1 MGSFRFCKKKKFRKV
16 EANQTPEKV
25 GRKERSKLGSKLW
38 RNNSGGELVFLFWF
52 SSTLSRGD
60 GWSRN
65 SMSQVAHLVFVAVF
79 LSIHACTP
87 SHIIQDQK
95 RPRSENSLLEKGWI
109 RNRQYDRI
117 ISTEGALRL
126 PTTFDNINHSSH
138 PIHPPNPHIAVKT
151 TSQLKI

>member
-25 GRKERSKLGSKLW
+25 GRKERSKLGSKRW
-38 RNNSGGELVFLFWF
+38 RNNFGGELVFPFWF
-52 SSTLSRGD
+52 SSTLSRED

-65 SMSQVAHLVFVAVF
+65 SKLQVVHLIFVAVF

-95 RPRSENSLLEKGWI
+95 RPRSENSLLVKGWI
-109 RNRQYDRI
+109 RKRQYDRI
-117 ISTEGALRL
+117 VNTEGALRL
-126 PTTFDNINHSSH
+126 PTTFDNQSH
-138 PIHPPNPHIAVKT
+138 PIHPSNPQNYMKKT
-151 TSQLKI
+151 SPLKI